1 MSHADTLITH
11 VTEASTAERAEAI
24 VRQYK
29 PSVIRA
35 AADQLYIDP
44 EGHGVAWLRR
54 QVVTEARAGITDQ
67 PSCQASDHAAQ
78 LADFGDCSGCDAQ
91 LRRRLTQGTPSAAET
106 PGTIASAQAFGW
118 GA

>member
-11 VTEASTAERAEAI
+11 VTQASTTERAEAI
-24 VRQYK
+24 ARQYK
-29 PSVIRA
+29 PTVIRQ
-35 AADQLYIDP
+35 AADLLFIDP

-54 QVVTEARAGITDQ
+54 AIVAEARAGV
-67 PSCQASDHAAQ
+67 PE
-78 LADFGDCSGCDAQ
+78 
-91 LRRRLTQGTPSAAET
+91 RSAAET